1 MMKLKMHDITAEGL
15 SLARAERTNRNPIG
29 TFFNM
34 LEKVAT
40 ENNPSGTPGNIFNIY
55 WISILINTNPDFV
68 ITESSCYNIGE
79 KSV

>member
-1 MMKLKMHDITAEGL
+1 MKLKMQGITAEGL

-40 ENNPSGTPGNIFNIY
+40 ENNPSGTPENIFNIY
-55 WISILINTNPDFV
+55 GSSILINKNPGFV
-68 ITESSCYNIGE
+68 MTESSCYNIGK